1 MKNIVYGAILALQFL
16 TRFPLPVNCSMDHKT
31 LKWALRFYPF
41 AGLAIGGIL
50 YLFYYLLN
58 GLLPLYML
66 TLILLTLW
74 VFLSGGLHLD
84 GVMDVADAVGSNG
97 STEKK
102 IEILKDSRVGSFA
115 VLIVIFLLLWKSV
128 LLYAV
133 LDSSEND
140 LFIIA
145 IPMMARF
152 QALLQLFFFHPF
164 QSQGMAHYWKQHL
177 SMLDVIIAAC
187 WLLPFAFTQVTL
199 VIIIMFSL
207 QICFSFIFGKWAVR
221 HFQGINGDTVGASIE
236 GAELW
241 NLAVLCSLFLFGIV

>member
-1 MKNIVYGAILALQFL
+1 MKNMVYGAILALQFL
-16 TRFPLPVNCSMDHKT
+16 TRFPLPVNCSMDHKN

-41 AGLAIGGIL
+41 AGLAIGGTL

-84 GVMDVADAVGSNG
+84 GVMDVADAVGSNR

-133 LDSSEND
+133 LDSGENE

-177 SMLDVIIAAC
+177 SMRDVIIAAC
-187 WLLPFAFTQVTL
+187 WLLPFAITQVTL
-199 VIIIMFSL
+199 VTMFSL

-221 HFQGINGDTVGASIE
+221 QFQGINGDTVGASIE